1 MKGNAAMS
9 TSLLLAFWA
18 LSISLV
24 IVPGADWAYAITA
37 GMTKNAITPAISGM
51 LLGYAMI
58 TGVVAAGVGVLIA
71 SMPAMMAVLTFLGSG
86 YLIWLG
92 TATIARPSLPSGGE
106 ERKTNTTG
114 WIGRGFTVSGMNPKA
129 LLLFLALLPQF
140 TSHVGKW
147 SIPLQIGVLGI
158 VHILNCAFVYTLVG
172 LGSKLVLRTRP
183 QLARRVSQLSGGAM
197 ITVGLCL
204 GFNQVHSLLP

>member
-1 MKGNAAMS
+1 MS
-9 TSLLLAFWA
+9 SNLLLAFWA

-24 IVPGADWAYAITA
+24 IVPGADWAYAISA
-37 GMTKNAITPAISGM
+37 GLKKNAIAPAVSGM
-51 LLGYAMI
+51 LLGYTLI

-71 SMPAMMAVLTFLGSG
+71 SIPALMAILTLLGAA
-86 YLIWLG
+86 YLLWLG
-92 TATIARPSLPSGGE
+92 ASTVAQPSVPSEGVE
-106 ERKTNTTG
+106 QESSTVG

-140 TSHVGKW
+140 TSHVGNW
-147 SIPLQIGVLGI
+147 SIPLQIAALGT
-158 VHILNCAFVYTLVG
+158 VHMVNCAIVYTFVG

-183 QLARRVSQLSGGAM
+183 QLAKRVSQLSGCAM

-204 GFNQVHSLLP
+204 GFNQLSTLLT